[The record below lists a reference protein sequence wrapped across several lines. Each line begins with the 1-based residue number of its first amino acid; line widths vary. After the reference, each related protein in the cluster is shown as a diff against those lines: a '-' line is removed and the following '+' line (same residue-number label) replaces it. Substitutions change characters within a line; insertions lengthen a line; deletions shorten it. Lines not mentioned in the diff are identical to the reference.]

1 MKVIDTSPIGMQVLQ
16 KGKPLIIGVSL
27 SNSYFTKE
35 NLQKILSW
43 AGTISQE
50 IYIMIPDKPAVFT
63 MRARGKSEKDAI
75 SLARRETKKLMSVC
89 NEVIH
94 SSGLDDVTFVTWEH
108 LETNSYYLE
117 SLSEI
122 EHEYGSS
129 PEFAEAIR
137 AATLP
142 VISLV
147 RGRQRVPTEEELELG
162 VQFLL
167 KELAFISEASM
178 ILSQGK
184 VAYVYHQTMHIFKEI
199 LEGEY
204 SFRASTG
211 VGYITV
217 E

>member
-1 MKVIDTSPIGMQVLQ
+1 MFEP
-16 KGKPLIIGVSL
+16 
-27 SNSYFTKE
+27 
-35 NLQKILSW
+35 W
-43 AGTISQE
+43 
-50 IYIMIPDKPAVFT
+50 
-63 MRARGKSEKDAI
+63 
-75 SLARRETKKLMSVC
+75 RRETGQLVGSVPDAPVPTAAPAPDIFGFSTSC
-89 NEVIH
+89 
-94 SSGLDDVTFVTWEH
+94 L
-108 LETNSYYLE
+108 L
-117 SLSEI
+117 
-122 EHEYGSS
+122 
-129 PEFAEAIR
+129 EAITCRLSVVDDGRMLICSNSPANVR
-137 AATLP
+137 AN
-142 VISLV
+142 SLV